1 MLKREIW
8 KRNWIKY
15 LNKFFKLSVN
25 SGSFFYKDIKKIIS
39 RVLARVLMMV
49 YNEIVKDSQSSFDSF
64 DKVFKF

>member
-25 SGSFFYKDIKKIIS
+25 SGGFFIKILK
-39 RVLARVLMMV
+39 
-49 YNEIVKDSQSSFDSF
+49 NN
-64 DKVFKF
+64 